1 MKSAE
6 TGVLLS
12 KSLSSLKISE
22 NGFHKCT
29 IFSLKKKQKQGVSIQ
44 VQISLTEIQWF
55 PQQPA
60 NHVCLS
66 DYINTEG
73 RGESNEV
80 TG

>member
-29 IFSLKKKQKQGVSIQ
+29 IFSLKKPKQGVSIQ

-66 DYINTEG
+66 GWLTI
-73 RGESNEV
+73 
-80 TG
+80 

>member
-1 MKSAE
+1 MHYF
-6 TGVLLS
+6 L
-12 KSLSSLKISE
+12 
-22 NGFHKCT
+22 F
-29 IFSLKKKQKQGVSIQ
+29 KKKQKQGVSIQ

-66 DYINTEG
+66 GWLTDYINTEG

>member
-29 IFSLKKKQKQGVSIQ
+29 IFSLKKTKKQGVSIQ

-60 NHVCLS
+60 NHVCLAGWLT
-66 DYINTEG
+66 I
-73 RGESNEV
+73 
-80 TG
+80 

>member
-29 IFSLKKKQKQGVSIQ
+29 IFSLKKKTKKQGVSIQ

-66 DYINTEG
+66 GWLTI
-73 RGESNEV
+73 
-80 TG
+80 

>member
-29 IFSLKKKQKQGVSIQ
+29 IFSLKKQKQGVSIR

-66 DYINTEG
+66 GWLTI
-73 RGESNEV
+73 
-80 TG
+80 

>member
-29 IFSLKKKQKQGVSIQ
+29 IFSLKKKKKQGVSIQ

-55 PQQPA
+55 PQHPA

-66 DYINTEG
+66 GWLTI
-73 RGESNEV
+73 
-80 TG
+80 

>member
-12 KSLSSLKISE
+12 KSELTEDQWKWVS
-22 NGFHKCT
+22 
-29 IFSLKKKQKQGVSIQ
+29 QMYKQGVSIQ

-66 DYINTEG
+66 GWLTI
-73 RGESNEV
+73 
-80 TG
+80 